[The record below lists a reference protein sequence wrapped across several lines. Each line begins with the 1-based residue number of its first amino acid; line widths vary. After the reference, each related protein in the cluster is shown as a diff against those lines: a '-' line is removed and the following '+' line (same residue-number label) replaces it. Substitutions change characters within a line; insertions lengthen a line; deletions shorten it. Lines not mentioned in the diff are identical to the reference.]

1 MGILSNIVEG
11 KQLASSKEVD
21 HHENVVELQEDVLS
35 VLGGVA
41 GDVLGGVLGGGFGL
55 LGSVLGNQGNVVKLQ
70 EVEMTQC
77 RLYSKLVKLAT
88 WKKRFM
94 NEILTW
100 HHRTIEMIR
109 IKKDKEMGQVWGMR
123 FADLTSD

>member
-1 MGILSNIVEG
+1 MTSFVLGV

-21 HHENVVELQEDVLS
+21 HHENMVELQEGVLS

-41 GDVLGGVLGGGFGL
+41 KGVLGGVPGGVLGGILGGVLGGVLGL

-77 RLYSKLVKLAT
+77 RL
-88 WKKRFM
+88 
-94 NEILTW
+94 
-100 HHRTIEMIR
+100 
-109 IKKDKEMGQVWGMR
+109 
-123 FADLTSD
+123 